1 MWGGLCG
8 SKVSPLRAG
17 CEREISHG
25 RNLRNTLLLVPG
37 RVLGGFVV
45 AVITLIIA
53 SLVTMQTLS
62 NRTSSAK
69 SVRRTFSVLE
79 PPKSY
84 WTKSTIPSWR

>member
-1 MWGGLCG
+1 
-8 SKVSPLRAG
+8 
-17 CEREISHG
+17 
-25 RNLRNTLLLVPG
+25 
-37 RVLGGFVV
+37 VLGGFVV